1 MLPAP
6 GEFLSGRF
14 FLFVLFVVH
23 GCILMTRK
31 QLLLSSLSLIIV
43 ICLGFYLTINYA
55 QAPSITELSEII
67 LEHEP
72 TLSSQII
79 PDSDLP
85 PEGTRSLF
93 DHLIAQNNG
102 LPYPFSKMIDLLT
115 EQHPEKLPPLQLL
128 IPDGR
133 SLLKGQANFEFPRIL
148 VAPDFQEANTPVG
161 LGQINHGQLFLGF
174 VEAANE
180 IEVISY
186 NEAAGRYE
194 YQLVQDYCEGC
205 IPKLVYAR
213 RAICLTCH
221 QGGTPIFSQRPWEET
236 NAQGK
241 IAHAIKTARQ
251 NDSDYVGVP
260 LVQTLATPERFDEL
274 TDIGSFAIAT
284 QRVWLDGCGEQGNEC
299 RRQLLRLAM
308 EYADQPGQFNPQSE
322 QVKYL
327 KALWTQH
334 FPAQGI
340 AVPESDIRSR
350 DPLGSNNNF
359 TDWLYDIFT
368 PDIEFG
374 EGAKT
379 NEDLSA
385 FEKLPPLPPALD
397 PLTPRPAKKLL
408 TKEDIDGIYGIARF
422 FSDADITSLSAHFDY
437 KIDLLLAYIDTL
449 PLEHFSAAPFSRA
462 QMMSLLLGRDQ
473 EYCCLDTREMSAPIA
488 SGVPPLEIVK
498 HTELLAFEAYCFSC
512 HRGNPAKRLDF
523 MSGDTEQAVLENIQ
537 AKAEIRDVLD
547 WERYLNTDKAST
559 LMPPADSIQYQKLK
573 QAGADER
580 KKMRDSVPSMF
591 SF

>member
-1 MLPAP
+1 
-6 GEFLSGRF
+6 
-14 FLFVLFVVH
+14 
-23 GCILMTRK
+23 MTTK
-31 QLLLSSLSLIIV
+31 TIIVSLVSLIV
-43 ICLGFYLTINYA
+43 TICLGLYLSINYM
-55 QAPSITELSEII
+55 QAPSITELSETI
-67 LEHEP
+67 LESEAR
-72 TLSSQII
+72 LSSRII

-115 EQHPEKLPPLQLL
+115 ELHPEKIEPLQIL

-133 SLLKGQANFEFPRIL
+133 SLLKGQANFELPRIL
-148 VAPDFQEANTPVG
+148 VAPDFQEGNTPVG
-161 LGQINHGQLFLGF
+161 LGKLSHGQLFLGF

-241 IAHAIKTARQ
+241 ISNAIKTARKG
-251 NDSDYVGVP
+251 DSHYSGAP
-260 LVQTLATPERFDEL
+260 IIQTLASPERFDEL
-274 TDIGSFAIAT
+274 TDIGSYTIAS
-284 QRVWLDGCGEQGNEC
+284 QRVWLDGCGETGNAC

-322 QVKYL
+322 QVQHL
-327 KALWTQH
+327 KSLWSDS
-334 FPAQGI
+334 FPKAGI
-340 AVPESDIRSR
+340 TVPESDIRSR
-350 DPLGSNNNF
+350 DPGGRNN
-359 TDWLYDIFT
+359 TLSDWLYDIFT
-368 PDIEFG
+368 PDIQFG
-374 EGAKT
+374 EGAKN

-385 FEKLPPLPPALD
+385 FEKLPPLPPSLD
-397 PLTPRPAKKLL
+397 PLTLRAPKKLL
-408 TKEDIDGIYGIARF
+408 TKADIDGVYALARF
-422 FSDADITSLSAHFDY
+422 FSDADIKALSLHYDYDIQKLLNKITS
-437 KIDLLLAYIDTL
+437 L
-449 PLEHFSAAPFSRA
+449 PLEHFAVRPFSRVKI
-462 QMMSLLLGRDQ
+462 MGLLLEQNQ
-473 EYCCLDTREMSAPIA
+473 EYCCLDTSDMSPPIA
-488 SGVPPLEIVK
+488 SGVPPLDIQQ
-498 HTELLAFEAYCFSC
+498 HTELLAYEAYCFSC

-523 MSGDTEQAVLENIQ
+523 MSGETEQAVLENIQ
-537 AKAEIRDVLD
+537 GKVEIRDALD

-559 LMPPADSIQYQKLK
+559 LMPPADSIQYQKLQ

-580 KKMRDSVPSMF
+580 KKMRDTVPSMF

>member
-1 MLPAP
+1 
-6 GEFLSGRF
+6 
-14 FLFVLFVVH
+14 
-23 GCILMTRK
+23 MTRK
-31 QLLLSSLSLIIV
+31 QLLLSILSLV
-43 ICLGFYLTINYA
+43 LLICLGIYLTINYA
-55 QAPSITELSEII
+55 QAPSITELSETI
-67 LEHEP
+67 LESEP
-72 TLSSQII
+72 TLSSKVI

-102 LPYPFSKMIDLLT
+102 LPYPFTKIIELLT
-115 EQHPEKLPPLQLL
+115 ELHPEKAPPLQIL

-133 SLLKGQANFEFPRIL
+133 SLLKGQANFHLPRIL
-148 VAPDFQEANTPVG
+148 VAPDFQEHNTPVG
-161 LGQINHGQLFLGF
+161 LGQMNHGQLFLGF

-241 IAHAIKTARQ
+241 IAQAIKTARQ
-251 NDSDYVGVP
+251 TDNPYSGVP
-260 LVQTLATPERFDEL
+260 IVQTLSTPERFDEL
-274 TDIGSFAIAT
+274 TDIGSFTIAT
-284 QRVWLDGCGEQGNEC
+284 QRVWLDACGEQGNEC

-308 EYADQPGQFNPQSE
+308 EYADQPGQFNAQSD
-322 QVKYL
+322 QVQKL
-327 KALWTQH
+327 KAIWANS
-334 FPAQGI
+334 FPSQGI

-350 DPLGSNNNF
+350 DPIGGSNNF

-368 PDIEFG
+368 PDIQFG
-374 EGAKT
+374 EGAKN

-385 FEKLPPLPPALD
+385 FEKLPPLPPSLD
-397 PLTPRPAKKLL
+397 PLTPRPPKKTL
-408 TKEDIDGIYGIARF
+408 TREDIDGVYGLARM
-422 FSDADITSLSAHFDY
+422 FSDADIKALSEHYAYDVT
-437 KIDLLLAYIDTL
+437 KLLNKIDTL
-449 PLEHFSAAPFSRA
+449 PLEHFSAKPFSRVE
-462 QMMSLLLGRDQ
+462 MMGLLLGNKL
-473 EYCCLDTREMSAPIA
+473 EYCCLDTSEMSPPIA
-488 SGVPPLEIVK
+488 SGVPPLEIK
-498 HTELLAFEAYCFSC
+498 EHKELLAFEAYCFSC

-573 QAGADER
+573 QAGEEER
-580 KKMRDSVPSMF
+580 NTMRDSVPSMF